1 MCVVK
6 ATSVSVE
13 IPSTQEAPSVRPRRL
28 ISLATIA
35 LLVAACSSS
44 GSASPS
50 VAAPSPTAVPS
61 TASTAPSAAAAN
73 LTIYGAASLKAALA
87 DMKAAYETANPG
99 STLSISTDS
108 SATLETQIEQGAP
121 ADVFLSADTKN
132 PQALVDKGLAAGAVA
147 KFAGNLLTVIAPTAN
162 TAGIQSP
169 ADLAKPGIKVI
180 AAGDAV
186 PITKYAAQL
195 VANLA
200 KQPGYPADFA
210 AKYTANIASKEDN
223 VAAVVAKV
231 ELGEGD
237 AAIVYL
243 TDAKNSTKVTTIPVP
258 DAANVPATY
267 GAVAVKAS
275 KNADAAAAFITWLTG
290 PDGQAILA
298 KYGFLPPS

>member
-1 MCVVK
+1 
-6 ATSVSVE
+6 
-13 IPSTQEAPSVRPRRL
+13 L
-28 ISLATIA
+28 IA
-35 LLVAACSSS
+35 LVAVALIATACSST
-44 GSASPS
+44 GSSPSAVPASPTT
-50 VAAPSPTAVPS
+50 APG
-61 TASTAPSAAAAN
+61 TASTTPSAAAAN

-87 DMKAAYETANPG
+87 DLKAAYETANPG

-132 PQALVDKGLAAGAVA
+132 PQALVDKGLAAGDVV
-147 KFAGNLLTVIAPTAN
+147 KFAGNLLTVIVPTAN

-200 KQPGYPADFA
+200 KQSGYPADFA
-210 AKYTANIASKEDN
+210 AKYAANVASKEDN

-237 AAIVYL
+237 AAIVYV
-243 TDAKNSTKVTTIPVP
+243 TDARNSTKVTTIPVP
-258 DAANVPATY
+258 DGANVPATY

-275 KNADAAAAFITWLTG
+275 KNPDAAAAFLTWLTG

>member
-1 MCVVK
+1 LIALVAVV
-6 ATSVSVE
+6 
-13 IPSTQEAPSVRPRRL
+13 L
-28 ISLATIA
+28 LAT
-35 LLVAACSSS
+35 ACSST
-44 GSASPS
+44 GSSPSAVPASPT
-50 VAAPSPTAVPS
+50 TAPS
-61 TASTAPSAAAAN
+61 TASTAPSAASAN

-87 DMKAAYETANPG
+87 DLKAAYETANPG
-99 STLSISTDS
+99 SNLSISTDS
-108 SATLETQIEQGAP
+108 SATLEAQIEQGAP

-132 PQALVDKGLAAGAVA
+132 PQALVDKGLAAGDVV
-147 KFAGNLLTVIAPTAN
+147 KFAGNLLTVIVPTAN
-162 TAGIQSP
+162 TAGVQSP
-169 ADLAKPGIKVI
+169 ADLARPGLKVI

-186 PITKYAAQL
+186 PITKYASQL

-200 KQPGYPADFA
+200 KQSGYPADFA
-210 AKYTANIASKEDN
+210 TKYAANVASKEDN

-237 AAIVYL
+237 AAIVYV

-258 DAANVPATY
+258 DGANVPATY

-275 KNADAAAAFITWLTG
+275 KNPDAAAAFLTWLTG